1 MNFYFINPYFELFTE
16 MEDAGIVGVLL
27 TYHSK
32 ESDYFIKV
40 ARDLDIHKKIKY
52 MIAIRPHLI
61 SPEYLVR
68 LTEGI
73 KEISEGDRIQINL
86 VSGAVVD
93 EESKM
98 DRTVGPI
105 TNKSTTQ
112 ERSNYLIEY
121 IKLLN
126 QLPEDKKPDY
136 YVSATNDFTIE
147 AASTYDDKMM
157 IPYHKYINDKNN
169 LKDKKVMAYLAPI
182 LRKTQEELDN
192 LTGYD
197 IERIKYIED
206 VKFTYE
212 EMSNLVNKLE
222 DEGIKEM
229 MISAWNDEDLRTNI
243 DFVRE
248 YNQKKGKK

>member
-1 MNFYFINPYFELFTE
+1 
-16 MEDAGIVGVLL
+16 
-27 TYHSK
+27 
-32 ESDYFIKV
+32 
-40 ARDLDIHKKIKY
+40 

-98 DRTVGPI
+98 DRIVGPI

-126 QLPEDKKPDY
+126 QLPKDKKPDY

-147 AASTYDDKMM
+147 AASAYDDKMM
-157 IPYHKYINDKNN
+157 IPYHKYIHDKNN
-169 LKDKKVMAYLAPI
+169 LRDKKVMIYLAPI
-182 LRKTQEELDN
+182 LRKTREELDN
-192 LTGYD
+192 LTGY
-197 IERIKYIED
+197 EVKHIED
-206 VKFTYE
+206 IKFTHE
-212 EMSNLVNKLE
+212 EMNDLVNKLE

-229 MISAWNDEDLRTNI
+229 MISAWNKEDLKINI
-243 DFVRE
+243 DFAKK
-248 YNQKKGKK
+248 YNQNKGKQ

>member
-1 MNFYFINPYFELFTE
+1 
-16 MEDAGIVGVLL
+16 MEDAGIIGTLL
-27 TYHSK
+27 TYHSR

-40 ARDLDIHKKIKY
+40 ARDIDIHKKIKY

-73 KEISEGDRIQINL
+73 REVSEGDRIQINL

-93 EESKM
+93 EEYKM
-98 DRTVGPI
+98 DRTLGPI

-126 QLPEDKKPDY
+126 QLPQNIKPDY

-147 AASTYDDKMM
+147 AASEHDDKMM
-157 IPYHKYINDKNN
+157 IPYHKYICEKDN
-169 LKDKKVMAYLAPI
+169 LKDKKVMVYLAPI
-182 LRKTQEELDN
+182 LRETQEELDN
-192 LTGYD
+192 LTGYN
-197 IERIKYIED
+197 IKYIED

-212 EMSNLVNKLE
+212 GMSNLVNKLE
-222 DEGIKEM
+222 DDGIKEM
-229 MISAWNDEDLRTNI
+229 MISAWDYEDIQRNI
-243 DFVRE
+243 NFIRE
-248 YNQKKGKK
+248 YNQKKGKE

>member
-1 MNFYFINPYFELFTE
+1 MKFYLINPYFDLLTK
-16 MEDAGIVGVLL
+16 MEDAGFTGVLL

-40 ARDLDIHKKIKY
+40 AREIDIHKKIKY

-73 KEISEGDRIQINL
+73 KEISEGDRLQINL
-86 VSGAVVD
+86 VSGAVD
-93 EESKM
+93 EEEYLM
-98 DRTVGPI
+98 DRTLGPI

-136 YVSATNDFTIE
+136 YVSATNDFTIK
-147 AASTYDDKMM
+147 AALAYNDKIM
-157 IPYHKYINDKNN
+157 IPYHKYIHDKNILTN
-169 LKDKKVMAYLAPI
+169 KKVMVYLAPI
-182 LRKTQEELDN
+182 LRKTQEELDT
-192 LTGYD
+192 LTGYN
-197 IERIKYIED
+197 IKHIED
-206 VKFTYE
+206 VKFTFE
-212 EMSNLVNKLE
+212 GMSNLINKLKN
-222 DEGIKEM
+222 EGIEEM
-229 MISAWNDEDLRTNI
+229 MLSAWSDEDIKINI
-243 DFVRE
+243 DFIRE
-248 YNQKKGKK
+248 YNQEKGKK

>member
-16 MEDAGIVGVLL
+16 MEDAGIIGTLL

-40 ARDLDIHKKIKY
+40 ARDINIHKKIKY

-68 LTEGI
+68 LTQGI

-93 EESKM
+93 EESKI
-98 DRTVGPI
+98 DRIVGPI

-112 ERSNYLIEY
+112 ERSDYLIEY

-126 QLPEDKKPDY
+126 QLPQHIKPDY
-136 YVSATNDFTIE
+136 YVSATNDFTIK
-147 AASTYDDKMM
+147 AASTYNDKMM
-157 IPYHKYINDKNN
+157 IPYHKYIHEKDN
-169 LKDKKVMAYLAPI
+169 LKDKKLMIYLAPI

-192 LTGYD
+192 LTEYEG
-197 IERIKYIED
+197 KNIED
-206 VKFTYE
+206 VKFTHE
-212 EMSNLVNKLE
+212 EMNHIVNKLE

-229 MISAWNDEDLRTNI
+229 MISAWNKEDLKINI

-248 YNQKKGKK
+248 YNKKKEKK

>member
-1 MNFYFINPYFELFTE
+1 MNFYLINPYFELLTE
-16 MEDAGIVGVLL
+16 MEDAGIIGTLL

-40 ARDLDIHKKIKY
+40 ARDIDIHKKIKY

-86 VSGAVVD
+86 VSGAIVD
-93 EESKM
+93 EEYEIDKI
-98 DRTVGPI
+98 VGPI

-112 ERSNYLIEY
+112 ERSSYLIEY

-126 QLPEDKKPDY
+126 ELPQHKKPDY
-136 YVSATNDFTIE
+136 YVSATNDFTIK

-157 IPYHKYINDKNN
+157 IPYHKYIHEKDI
-169 LKDKKVMAYLAPI
+169 LKDRKVMVYLAPI

-192 LTGYD
+192 LTGYEVKNIQD
-197 IERIKYIED
+197 I
-206 VKFTYE
+206 KFTHE
-212 EMSNLVNKLE
+212 QMNSLVNELE
-222 DEGIKEM
+222 NEGVKEM
-229 MISAWNDEDLRTNI
+229 MLSAWNKEDLEINI
-243 DFVRE
+243 DFIRQ
-248 YNQKKGKK
+248 YNLKKEKK

>member
-1 MNFYFINPYFELFTE
+1 
-16 MEDAGIVGVLL
+16 MEDAGITGTLL

-105 TNKSTTQ
+105 TNRSTTQ

-147 AASTYDDKMM
+147 AALTYDDKMM
-157 IPYHKYINDKNN
+157 IPYHRYIHDKNK
-169 LKDKKVMAYLAPI
+169 LRDRKVMVYLAPI
-182 LRKTQEELDN
+182 LRKTEEELDN

-206 VKFTYE
+206 VKFTHKK
-212 EMSNLVNKLE
+212 MHDLVKELE

-229 MISAWNDEDLRTNI
+229 MISAWNKEDLKINI
-243 DFVRE
+243 EFAKE
-248 YNQKKGKK
+248 YKQKKGK

>member
-16 MEDAGIVGVLL
+16 MEDAGITGTLL

-98 DRTVGPI
+98 DRIVGPI

-126 QLPEDKKPDY
+126 QLPKDKKPDY

-147 AASTYDDKMM
+147 AASAYDDKMM
-157 IPYHKYINDKNN
+157 IPYHKYIHDKNN
-169 LKDKKVMAYLAPI
+169 LRDKKVMIYLAPI
-182 LRKTQEELDN
+182 LRKTREELDN
-192 LTGYD
+192 LT
-197 IERIKYIED
+197 
-206 VKFTYE
+206 
-212 EMSNLVNKLE
+212 
-222 DEGIKEM
+222 
-229 MISAWNDEDLRTNI
+229 
-243 DFVRE
+243 
-248 YNQKKGKK
+248 